1 MAEQEKQTE
10 NEQKKQAG
18 PEVGH
23 EQVGAG
29 EPAQSGAGTAVK
41 TLPLPPPGENEQNA
55 PSREAAQ
62 PPLISAPIR
71 RRQLLIGGAGLV
83 ASAAV
88 LGGWLW
94 AERPRQVDRTVRP
107 NGTGDRLVVFWNEAA
122 LGAIRV
128 LQPPMPVAA
137 RALAIVHTCMFDAW
151 AAYHPT
157 ALGTQYI
164 GLLRRP
170 PDEQTLANKSRAIS
184 YAAYRALVELFPTE
198 QAHFS
203 RLMASLGY
211 HPSDRVHD
219 STPEGIGNRA
229 ARAVLTVRRQDGANQ
244 YGDLHPGAY
253 SDYTHY
259 QPANTP
265 DDEKN
270 VTLWQP
276 LRILDGQKGL
286 KIQQF
291 DCPQWGNVTPF
302 ALTSAMQFVPRP
314 GSVRYSAAMYPDMA
328 REILRYSAGLTD
340 EQKAIAEY
348 WTNGPNREEPA
359 GHWCLFAQ
367 FLSQRDNHTLDQNV
381 KLFFILA
388 NALLDTSIACW
399 ATKRAYNSAYP
410 LTVIHTLF
418 EGKQVRAWAGPGK
431 GVQRMN
437 GQYWLPYR
445 PLNAIAPPF
454 PEYCSEQSA
463 FSFAA
468 ADVLRRFTGND
479 RLDMSYTF
487 PAHTS
492 RIDPRMPGTNVTLSW
507 HTFSQAA
514 DQAGLAGRYSGT
526 HFTESDLDGRA
537 LGSQVGEQV
546 WAKARKFIN
555 SPVSA

>member
-1 MAEQEKQTE
+1 MTKQEEPEQH
-10 NEQKKQAG
+10 AG
-18 PEVGH
+18 SETRH
-23 EQVGAG
+23 EQGDTG
-29 EPAQSGAGTAVK
+29 EPEQSDTRTAVK
-41 TLPLPPPGENEQNA
+41 TLPLPPPEGNEQNA

-62 PPLISAPIR
+62 PALISAPIR
-71 RRQLLIGGAGLV
+71 RRQLLIGGAGLL

-88 LGGWLW
+88 LGGLLW
-94 AERPRQVDRTVRP
+94 AERTQQSDRAVHP
-107 NGTGDRLVVFWNEAA
+107 AATGDRLVVLWNEAA
-122 LGAIRV
+122 LEAIRV

-137 RALAIVHTCMFDAW
+137 RALAIVHTSIFDAW

-157 ALGTQYI
+157 ALGTQFI

-170 PDEQTLANKSRAIS
+170 PAEHTLANKSRAIS
-184 YAAYRALVELFPTE
+184 SAAYRALVELFPTE
-198 QAHFS
+198 QARFS
-203 RLMASLGY
+203 RLMTSLGY
-211 HPSDRVHD
+211 HPSDQAND
-219 STPEGIGNRA
+219 STPEGIGNGA
-229 ARAVLTVRRQDGANQ
+229 AQGVLTVRRQDGANQ
-244 YGDLHPGAY
+244 FGDLYPGAY

-265 DDEKN
+265 DVDKN
-270 VTLWQP
+270 FKLWQP
-276 LRILDGQKGL
+276 LRVSDGQKGL
-286 KIQQF
+286 RIQQF

-314 GSVRYSAAMYPDMA
+314 GPARYSDAVYLDMA

-348 WTNGPNREEPA
+348 WTNGPNREQPA

-399 ATKRAYNSAYP
+399 ATKRVYNSAYP

-418 EGKQVRAWAGPGK
+418 KGKQVRAWAGTGK
-431 GVQRMN
+431 GIQRFD

-445 PLNAIAPPF
+445 PLASIAPAF

-468 ADVLRRFTGND
+468 AEVLRRFTGND

-487 PAHTS
+487 PARTS
-492 RIDPRMPGTNVTLSW
+492 HIEPNTPGTNVTLSW
-507 HTFSQAA
+507 HTLSHAA
-514 DQAGLAGRYSGT
+514 DQAGLASRYSGT

-537 LGSQVGEQV
+537 LGSQVSKQV
-546 WAKARKFIN
+546 WEKAQKFIN
-555 SPVSA
+555 GPVTA